1 MKLTIIGVFLLSI
14 GLSIFVYSEY
24 VLRDLKMMSAS
35 SALIFLFVLFGV
47 LSILGKDNLI
57 EKFSDTIINRFKK

>member
-14 GLSIFVYSEY
+14 GLSIFIYSEY
-24 VLRDLKMMSAS
+24 VLRDLKIMSAS

-47 LSILGKDNLI
+47 LSILGKDKLI
-57 EKFSDTIINRFKK
+57 ENFSNTIINRFKK